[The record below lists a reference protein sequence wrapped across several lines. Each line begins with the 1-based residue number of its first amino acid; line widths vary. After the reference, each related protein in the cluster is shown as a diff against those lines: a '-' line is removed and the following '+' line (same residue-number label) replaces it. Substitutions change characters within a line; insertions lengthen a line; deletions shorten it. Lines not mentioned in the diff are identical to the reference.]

1 MSKILIWTP
10 QNSPRLT
17 YTLHIMLEKILGV
30 PFLITENIEEYK
42 ACSGPRFC
50 YSPEEPP
57 IENNLWIQAHP
68 LLFEEHI
75 VAQTIEPT
83 PWKEYTLFFPTE
95 QGAFPVD
102 PLAISFYL
110 LTRYEEYTNKA
121 SQDQHGRFKVSDSV
135 SYRFGWHRKPMVN
148 ILSLALA
155 DKIKE
160 YFPDFQPITLPYQL
174 LTTYDVD
181 IAYLYRGRRGFRLL
195 GAMAKSFI
203 FFRFHHGIKQIRG
216 MLNLPVQDPYDR
228 FELHRQL
235 AATEGHK
242 PVHFVLTAPLSRYDR
257 NINPDSHAFKQLLEQ
272 LSSFSDIGI
281 HPSYH
286 SSERTELIRKEKQK
300 LEEQWGNLI
309 TKSRQ
314 HYLKFQFPS
323 TFEALI
329 DAGIKEDYSLGWA
342 DEVGFRT
349 GTTIPIPFFNLDL
362 NQSRD
367 LLLVPLHVM
376 DGALYQLYNSEAE
389 YQQAIEE
396 IRSEVKKYG
405 GTLVMLYHSNSKTHL
420 F

>member
-235 AATEGHK
+235 AATEGTNRSI
-242 PVHFVLTAPLSRYDR
+242 LC
-257 NINPDSHAFKQLLEQ
+257 DS
-272 LSSFSDIGI
+272 
-281 HPSYH
+281 
-286 SSERTELIRKEKQK
+286 
-300 LEEQWGNLI
+300 
-309 TKSRQ
+309 
-314 HYLKFQFPS
+314 S
-323 TFEALI
+323 TF
-329 DAGIKEDYSLGWA
+329 SL
-342 DEVGFRT
+342 R
-349 GTTIPIPFFNLDL
+349 P
-362 NQSRD
+362 Q
-367 LLLVPLHVM
+367 
-376 DGALYQLYNSEAE
+376 Y
-389 YQQAIEE
+389 
-396 IRSEVKKYG
+396 
-405 GTLVMLYHSNSKTHL
+405 
-420 F
+420 

>member
-1 MSKILIWTP
+1 
-10 QNSPRLT
+10 
-17 YTLHIMLEKILGV
+17 
-30 PFLITENIEEYK
+30 
-42 ACSGPRFC
+42 
-50 YSPEEPP
+50 
-57 IENNLWIQAHP
+57 
-68 LLFEEHI
+68 
-75 VAQTIEPT
+75 
-83 PWKEYTLFFPTE
+83 
-95 QGAFPVD
+95 
-102 PLAISFYL
+102 
-110 LTRYEEYTNKA
+110 
-121 SQDQHGRFKVSDSV
+121 
-135 SYRFGWHRKPMVN
+135 
-148 ILSLALA
+148 
-155 DKIKE
+155 
-160 YFPDFQPITLPYQL
+160 
-174 LTTYDVD
+174 
-181 IAYLYRGRRGFRLL
+181 
-195 GAMAKSFI
+195 
-203 FFRFHHGIKQIRG
+203 

-257 NINPDSHAFKQLLEQ
+257 NIDPDSHAFKQLLEQ